1 VEGVATMCV
10 HSNRDVA
17 IRYFND
23 IVGEGKLALIQQ
35 LVHPEA
41 QDLSGQWSKGREGF
55 YEHISWFR
63 MAFEPEITVERVV
76 ADEEYAVVHWKAK
89 GRHAGPAF
97 GIEPTGRPVEN
108 SMISTMRFQD
118 GMIAEYEVMFDML
131 KFLVQVGC
139 LGPWESK
146 FAS

>member
-1 VEGVATMCV
+1 MCV

-23 IVGEGKLALIQQ
+23 VIGGGDLALVEE

-41 QDLSGQWSKGREGF
+41 QDLSGPWSQGREGF
-55 YEHISWFR
+55 RDHISWFR

-76 ADEEYAVVHWKAK
+76 ADEEYAVVHWRAK
-89 GRHAGPAF
+89 GRHVGSAF
-97 GIEPTGRPVEN
+97 GIEPTGRPIEN

-118 GMIAEYEVMFDML
+118 GMIAAYEVMFDML
-131 KFLVQVGC
+131 RFLVQVRC

-146 FAS
+146 FPR